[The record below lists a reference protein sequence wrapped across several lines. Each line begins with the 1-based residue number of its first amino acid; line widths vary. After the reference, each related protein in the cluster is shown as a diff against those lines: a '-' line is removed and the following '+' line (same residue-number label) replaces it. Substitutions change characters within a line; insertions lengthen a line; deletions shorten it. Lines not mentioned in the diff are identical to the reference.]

1 MRTNRLNTI
10 LSIASTCLMVAVA
23 GCGPAATT
31 PPPPPQSQ
39 PQSQGVTPPPAS
51 TSASVTAPV
60 RPANYERLKGRWLR
74 PDGGYV
80 LEVRSVDAN
89 GRVEAAYYNP
99 RPIHVGTAHASH
111 TNQAVQLFVELRDV
125 NYPGS
130 TYTLTYYP
138 LTDRLAGIYFQAAQG
153 QSFDVEFVRQQ

>member
-1 MRTNRLNTI
+1 MNPLRTRSLQT
-10 LSIASTCLMVAVA
+10 LATGCMAAVLTA
-23 GCGPAATT
+23 CGPAANPKTS
-31 PPPPPQSQ
+31 PPQAHDRTNAQAHVAQ
-39 PQSQGVTPPPAS
+39 PAAPT
-51 TSASVTAPV
+51 VTATS
-60 RPANYERLKGRWLR
+60 RPANYERLRGRWLR

-80 LEVRSVDAN
+80 LEVRTVN
-89 GRVEAAYYNP
+89 TEGRVEAAYYNP
-99 RPIHVGTAHASH
+99 RPIHVGAAHASQ
-111 TNQAVQLFVELRDV
+111 TNQATQLFVELRDV